1 LFQHAI
7 RLIDRLGIHLPQS
20 NCLALVKEIDLKKLL
35 RHSIIL
41 TSCVAEYYAL
51 PSTKTKR
58 TCSFGK
64 GNRFASGIRNDI
76 PPPGAYNPPS
86 DFENKKKGSMFSFG
100 INWGAYSKVYVEG
113 KPNPDLTL
121 PGPGTYKVIPDNFAY
136 QAQKITL
143 KARLKDNSFTL
154 DTDIPGPGAY
164 DLPTTFTKTGK
175 QMNSKFHSSLAAS
188 FHPVH
193 SKRFTYSKII
203 IQHAILLQGRED
215 MIQKI
220 QLTRKEITLFLTT
233 NRHLLVL
240 SVH

>member
-7 RLIDRLGIHLPQS
+7 RYLDHLGTHLQQN
-20 NCLALVKEIDLKKLL
+20 NCLVLAKESDLKKLL

-41 TSCVAEYYAL
+41 TSCAAEYYDL

-64 GNRFASGIRNDI
+64 GNRFASRIRNDI
-76 PPPGAYNPPS
+76 PPPGTYNPPS
-86 DFENKKKGSMFSFG
+86 EFENKRKGSMFSFG

-143 KARLKDNSFTL
+143 KARLKDNSYTL
-154 DTDIPGPGAY
+154 DIDIPGPGTY
-164 DLPTTFTKTGK
+164 DMPTTFTKTGK

-193 SKRFTYSKII
+193 SKRFNYSKII
-203 IQHAILLQGRED
+203 IQDAILLQGQED

-220 QLTRKEITLFLTT
+220 RLTLKGITLFLIT
-233 NRHLLVL
+233 NQHLLVL